1 MSSIPNRFNNR
12 VKADDGFTQN
22 AQTAQAAVQ
31 GIQGL
36 PPVQNAQASQ
46 PRNAGAGRAQGQPQA
61 QPAQPDAMRE
71 RAGSYARGFVED
83 KLENYYGDYDDDY
96 AQADEPYYVRD
107 SGGEDYDVR
116 GMFSKLG
123 GAADFWFGTDGVKVP
138 LAFRIVIG
146 PFGGVLAVI
155 SAIITGLFVEFP
167 GLPWLSWVFAALFTI
182 ATFLLYYI
190 KGADPIFYCLMW
202 VLFILSIAFNVI
214 AIHAAARQPFLLNE
228 PKSLLLT
235 MLGAA
240 MDICPEPFIVCA
252 LTGRFKVAVP
262 KAVANMGRRLQ
273 RGKARAGRY

>member
-1 MSSIPNRFNNR
+1 MSSIPNRFNQYRKN
-12 VKADDGFTQN
+12 DDGFIQN
-22 AQTAQAAVQ
+22 EQVAQGAVA

-36 PPVQNAQASQ
+36 PPVQNAQ
-46 PRNAGAGRAQGQPQA
+46 RNAGAGRAQGQPQA

-71 RAGSYARGFVED
+71 RAGIYARGFVED

-107 SGGEDYDVR
+107 GGEDYDVR

-123 GAADFWFGTDGVKVP
+123 GAAEFWFGTDGVKVP
-138 LAFRIVIG
+138 LAFRVIIG
-146 PFGGVLAVI
+146 PAGGVLAVV
-155 SAIITGLFVEFP
+155 SALITGLFVEFP
-167 GLPWLSWVFAALFTI
+167 GAPWLSWVFVGLFTI
-182 ATFLLYYI
+182 STFCIYYI
-190 KGADPIFYCLMW
+190 KGAPPQFYGLMW
-202 VLFILSIAFNVI
+202 LLFGCSIVFNVI
-214 AIHAAARQPFLLNE
+214 AVHAAARQPFLLHE
-228 PKSLLLT
+228 PKSWFLI

-240 MDICPEPFIVCA
+240 LDICPEPFIVCA